1 MHIMGPYCNK
11 KHTIEYQ
18 RCLFVLEHRGTAQ
31 KKNNNFAF
39 NQVGC
44 RVTEDRR
51 TKEIQCVFDDIFF
64 LLKQLRAV
72 GNIIQS

>member
-1 MHIMGPYCNK
+1 MGPYCNK

-51 TKEIQCVFDDIFF
+51 TRDSMCFWWYILSTETAACSWEYYTELGI
-64 LLKQLRAV
+64 
-72 GNIIQS
+72 